1 MKNLLQIKTKLKE
14 LQKKG
19 TTHFQI
25 PTSGGPNFK
34 ISEVIEEINNAQSK
48 TT

>member
-1 MKNLLQIKTKLKE
+1 MINLLKIKEKLE
-14 LQKKG
+14 DLQAKG

-25 PTSGGPNFK
+25 PTSGGPNFEIAK
-34 ISEVIEEINNAQSK
+34 VIQEINNAQSK